1 MEKKELINKAKLLLL
16 KGIEIILFII
26 IFLCSF
32 TILIMHASVPFFPIL
47 FLFDIYF
54 FYGQRKIVTT
64 ILNKSWRD
72 CIKGEV
78 NWIKYAALPSLAV
91 ESFVI
96 LYYHEVS
103 FPILEEIIAAYKK
116 TYIG

>member
-16 KGIEIILFII
+16 KGIKIILFVI
-26 IFLCSF
+26 IFFCYF
-32 TILIMHASVPFFPIL
+32 TVIILHASVPFFPIL
-47 FLFDIYF
+47 FLFDVYF
-54 FYGQRKIVTT
+54 IYGQQKIVTT
-64 ILNKSWRD
+64 IQNKSWRD

-78 NWIKYAALPSLAV
+78 NWIKYAAIPLLAA

-96 LYYHEVS
+96 LYYYEVS
-103 FPILEEIIAAYKK
+103 FPILKEIIAAYKK

>member
-54 FYGQRKIVTT
+54 FYGQKKIVTT
-64 ILNKSWRD
+64 IQNKSWRD

-78 NWIKYAALPSLAV
+78 NWIKYVAIPLLAA
-91 ESFVI
+91 ESFVV
-96 LYYHEVS
+96 LYYYEVS
-103 FPILEEIIAAYKK
+103 FPILKEIIAAYKK